1 MTTPMIKMKAALL
14 MVTHLLARYRNVDR
28 RVSVLCADSRPLAP
42 RSLTRAAPA
51 ARTQFAK
58 WNVWC
63 RRRAPIRGRSHPIRF
78 ANGTWLAAHS
88 ATWLARA
95 LLTVAHLLAWYRNV
109 DRRVSVLCAD
119 SRPLA
124 PHSLKRAGPGSLLTV
139 AALFAFAIAGSAG
152 AEVSELRITK
162 QPSIIYLPLV
172 VMEQNK
178 LVEKQAQAAGLPEL
192 KVSWIT
198 FNSGGASTDALLSG
212 SVDLVTSGVS
222 NLLLLWERTKGQVN
236 GVTSVGGLPMLL
248 VTRDPAVKTLKD
260 FTDKDKIAVPT
271 IKVSSQA
278 MVLKMAMEKMY
289 GEAARDKLDSVTIQ
303 LGHPDA
309 MIAVINGSSE
319 VNSHFSAPP
328 YQYSELKAPGVHLV
342 LDSSDVFGGP
352 ASNAVV
358 FGTRKFYDANPKTI
372 AAFISALE
380 EADRLIARDPA
391 VAAKIYLD
399 ATKEKYSVD
408 EIVSMIKAPNV
419 VYSTTPNAT
428 MVFASFMFKTGLI
441 KTKPASWK
449 EFFFPAAHGFPGT

>member
-1 MTTPMIKMKAALL
+1 MRPWLRSVIGAGLAL
-14 MVTHLLARYRNVDR
+14 AI
-28 RVSVLCADSRPLAP
+28 
-42 RSLTRAAPA
+42 AAPA
-51 ARTQFAK
+51 T
-58 WNVWC
+58 
-63 RRRAPIRGRSHPIRF
+63 
-78 ANGTWLAAHS
+78 
-88 ATWLARA
+88 
-95 LLTVAHLLAWYRNV
+95 
-109 DRRVSVLCAD
+109 
-119 SRPLA
+119 
-124 PHSLKRAGPGSLLTV
+124 
-139 AALFAFAIAGSAG
+139 

-178 LVEKQAQAAGLPEL
+178 LLEKHAKAAGLGDL

-222 NLLLLWERTKGQVN
+222 NLLLLWERTKGEVN

-260 FTDKDKIAVPT
+260 FTEKDKIAVPT

-289 GEAARDKLDSVTIQ
+289 GEAARDKLDAMTVQ

-309 MIAVINGSSE
+309 MIAVVGGTSE

-328 YQYSELKAPGVHLV
+328 YQFTELKAPGVHLV

-372 AAFISALE
+372 AAFMAGLE
-380 EADRLIARDPA
+380 EANRLIAGDPA

-399 ATKEKYSVD
+399 ATHEKYSV
-408 EIVSMIKAPNV
+408 EEVVAMIRAPNV

-428 MVFASFMFKTGLI
+428 MVFANFMFKTGLI
-441 KTKPASWK
+441 KTRPGTWK
-449 EFFFPAAHGFPGT
+449 EFFFPVVHNLPGT

>member
-1 MTTPMIKMKAALL
+1 MGRWLRSVVGIGLAL
-14 MVTHLLARYRNVDR
+14 AI
-28 RVSVLCADSRPLAP
+28 
-42 RSLTRAAPA
+42 AAPA
-51 ARTQFAK
+51 
-58 WNVWC
+58 
-63 RRRAPIRGRSHPIRF
+63 S
-78 ANGTWLAAHS
+78 
-88 ATWLARA
+88 
-95 LLTVAHLLAWYRNV
+95 
-109 DRRVSVLCAD
+109 
-119 SRPLA
+119 
-124 PHSLKRAGPGSLLTV
+124 
-139 AALFAFAIAGSAG
+139 

-172 VMEQNK
+172 IMEQNK
-178 LVEKQAQAAGLPEL
+178 LVEKHAKTAGLGDL
-192 KVSWIT
+192 KVTWIT
-198 FNSGGASTDALLSG
+198 FNSGGTSTDALLSG

-260 FTDKDKIAVPT
+260 FTEKDKIAVPT

-289 GEAARDKLDSVTIQ
+289 GEAARDRLDAMTVQ

-309 MIAVINGSSE
+309 MIAVVGGSSE

-328 YQYSELKAPGVHLV
+328 YQFTELRTPGVHLV

-358 FGTRKFYDANPKTI
+358 FGTRKFYDANPRTI
-372 AAFISALE
+372 AAFMAGLE
-380 EADRLIARDPA
+380 EANGLIARDPS

-399 ATKEKYSVD
+399 ATHEKYSVD
-408 EIVSMIKAPNV
+408 EVVAMIKAPNV

-428 MVFASFMFKTGLI
+428 MVFANFMYKTGLI
-441 KTKPASWK
+441 KTQPATWK
-449 EFFFPAAHGFPGT
+449 EFFFPVVHNLPGT

>member
-1 MTTPMIKMKAALL
+1 L
-14 MVTHLLARYRNVDR
+14 R
-28 RVSVLCADSRPLAP
+28 SVIG
-42 RSLTRAAPA
+42 
-51 ARTQFAK
+51 
-58 WNVWC
+58 V
-63 RRRAPIRGRSHPIRF
+63 G
-78 ANGTWLAAHS
+78 
-88 ATWLARA
+88 
-95 LLTVAHLLAWYRNV
+95 
-109 DRRVSVLCAD
+109 
-119 SRPLA
+119 
-124 PHSLKRAGPGSLLTV
+124 
-139 AALFAFAIAGSAG
+139 FAFAIAAPAS

-172 VMEQNK
+172 IMEQEK
-178 LVEKQAQAAGLPEL
+178 LLEKHAKAAGLGDL
-192 KVSWIT
+192 KATWIT
-198 FNSGGASTDALLSG
+198 FNSGGTSTDALLSG

-260 FTDKDKIAVPT
+260 FTEKDKIAVPT

-289 GEAARDKLDSVTIQ
+289 GEASRDKLDAMTVQ

-309 MIAVINGSSE
+309 MIAVVGGSSE

-328 YQYSELKAPGVHLV
+328 YQFTELKTPGVHLV

-372 AAFISALE
+372 AAFIAGLE
-380 EADRLIARDPA
+380 EANRLIARDPA
-391 VAAKIYLD
+391 AAAKIYLD
-399 ATKEKYSVD
+399 ATHEKYSVD
-408 EIVSMIKAPNV
+408 EVVAMIRAPNV

-428 MVFASFMFKTGLI
+428 MVFANFMLKTGLI
-441 KTKPASWK
+441 KTRPATWK
-449 EFFFPAAHGFPGT
+449 EFFFPVVHNLPGT

>member
-1 MTTPMIKMKAALL
+1 MRQWMRWIIGIGLAL
-14 MVTHLLARYRNVDR
+14 
-28 RVSVLCADSRPLAP
+28 
-42 RSLTRAAPA
+42 
-51 ARTQFAK
+51 
-58 WNVWC
+58 
-63 RRRAPIRGRSHPIRF
+63 G
-78 ANGTWLAAHS
+78 
-88 ATWLARA
+88 
-95 LLTVAHLLAWYRNV
+95 
-109 DRRVSVLCAD
+109 
-119 SRPLA
+119 
-124 PHSLKRAGPGSLLTV
+124 V
-139 AALFAFAIAGSAG
+139 AATAT
-152 AEVSELRITK
+152 AEVAELRITK

-178 LVEKQAQAAGLPEL
+178 LLEKHARAGGLGEL

-198 FNSGGASTDALLSG
+198 FNSGGAATDALLSG

-289 GEAARDKLDSVTIQ
+289 GDAARDKLDPMTVQ

-309 MIAVINGSSE
+309 MIAVVGGSSE

-328 YQYSELKAPGVHLV
+328 YQFAELKAPGVHLV

-358 FGTRKFYDANPKTI
+358 FGTRKFYDANPTTI
-372 AAFISALE
+372 AAFIAGLE
-380 EADRLIARDPA
+380 EANQLIAREPA
-391 VAAKIYLD
+391 TAAKIYLD
-399 ATKEKYSVD
+399 ATHEKYSVD
-408 EIVSMIKAPNV
+408 EVVAMIRAPNV

-428 MVFASFMFKTGLI
+428 MVFAKFMFKTGLI
-441 KTKPASWK
+441 KTQPASWK
-449 EFFFPAAHGFPGT
+449 EFFFPVAHNLPGT

>member
-1 MTTPMIKMKAALL
+1 MQRWLRSVIGVGLAL
-14 MVTHLLARYRNVDR
+14 AI
-28 RVSVLCADSRPLAP
+28 
-42 RSLTRAAPA
+42 AAPA
-51 ARTQFAK
+51 T
-58 WNVWC
+58 
-63 RRRAPIRGRSHPIRF
+63 
-78 ANGTWLAAHS
+78 
-88 ATWLARA
+88 
-95 LLTVAHLLAWYRNV
+95 
-109 DRRVSVLCAD
+109 
-119 SRPLA
+119 
-124 PHSLKRAGPGSLLTV
+124 
-139 AALFAFAIAGSAG
+139 

-172 VMEQNK
+172 VMEQGK
-178 LVEKQAQAAGLPEL
+178 LLEKHAKAAGLGDL

-222 NLLLLWERTKGQVN
+222 NLLLLWERTKGEVN
-236 GVTSVGGLPMLL
+236 GLTSVGGLPMLL

-260 FTDKDKIAVPT
+260 FTEKDKIAVPT

-289 GEAARDKLDSVTIQ
+289 GEAARDKLDAMTVQ

-309 MIAVINGSSE
+309 MIAVVGGSSE

-328 YQYSELKAPGVHLV
+328 YQFTELKAPGVHLV

-372 AAFISALE
+372 AAFIAGLE
-380 EADRLIARDPA
+380 EANRLIARDPA
-391 VAAKIYLD
+391 AAAKIYLD
-399 ATKEKYSVD
+399 ATHEKYSVD
-408 EIVSMIKAPNV
+408 EVVAMIKAPNV

-428 MVFASFMFKTGLI
+428 MVFANFMFKTGLI
-441 KTKPASWK
+441 RTRPATWK
-449 EFFFPAAHGFPGT
+449 EFFFPVVHNLPGT

>member
-1 MTTPMIKMKAALL
+1 MGRWLQSIIGAGLVAL
-14 MVTHLLARYRNVDR
+14 AI
-28 RVSVLCADSRPLAP
+28 
-42 RSLTRAAPA
+42 AAPA
-51 ARTQFAK
+51 T
-58 WNVWC
+58 
-63 RRRAPIRGRSHPIRF
+63 
-78 ANGTWLAAHS
+78 
-88 ATWLARA
+88 
-95 LLTVAHLLAWYRNV
+95 
-109 DRRVSVLCAD
+109 
-119 SRPLA
+119 
-124 PHSLKRAGPGSLLTV
+124 
-139 AALFAFAIAGSAG
+139 

-178 LVEKQAQAAGLPEL
+178 LLEKHAKAAGLGDL

-198 FNSGGASTDALLSG
+198 FNSGGTSTDALLSG

-222 NLLLLWERTKGQVN
+222 NLLLLWERTKGEVN

-260 FTDKDKIAVPT
+260 FTEKDKIAVPT

-289 GEAARDKLDSVTIQ
+289 GEGARDKLDAMTVQ

-309 MIAVINGSSE
+309 MIAVVGGTSE

-328 YQYSELKAPGVHLV
+328 YQFTELRTPGVHLV

-372 AAFISALE
+372 AAFIAGLE
-380 EADRLIARDPA
+380 EANALIARDPSL
-391 VAAKIYLD
+391 AAKIYLD
-399 ATKEKYSVD
+399 ATHEKYSVD
-408 EIVSMIKAPNV
+408 EVVAMIKAPNV

-428 MVFASFMFKTGLI
+428 MVFANFMFKTGLI
-441 KTKPASWK
+441 KTRPGTWK
-449 EFFFPAAHGFPGT
+449 EFFFPVVHNLPGT

>member
-1 MTTPMIKMKAALL
+1 MQRWLRSVIGVGLAL
-14 MVTHLLARYRNVDR
+14 AI
-28 RVSVLCADSRPLAP
+28 
-42 RSLTRAAPA
+42 AAPA
-51 ARTQFAK
+51 T
-58 WNVWC
+58 
-63 RRRAPIRGRSHPIRF
+63 
-78 ANGTWLAAHS
+78 
-88 ATWLARA
+88 
-95 LLTVAHLLAWYRNV
+95 
-109 DRRVSVLCAD
+109 
-119 SRPLA
+119 
-124 PHSLKRAGPGSLLTV
+124 
-139 AALFAFAIAGSAG
+139 

-172 VMEQNK
+172 VMEQDK
-178 LVEKQAQAAGLPEL
+178 LLEKHAKAAGLGDL

-222 NLLLLWERTKGQVN
+222 NLLLLWERTKGEVN

-248 VTRDPAVKTLKD
+248 VTRAPAVRTLKD
-260 FTDKDKIAVPT
+260 FTEKDKIAVPT

-289 GEAARDKLDSVTIQ
+289 GEAARDRLDAMTVQ

-309 MIAVINGSSE
+309 MIAVVGGSSE

-328 YQYSELKAPGVHLV
+328 YQFTELKAPGVHLV

-372 AAFISALE
+372 AAFIAGLE
-380 EADRLIARDPA
+380 EANRLIARDPA
-391 VAAKIYLD
+391 AAAKIYLD
-399 ATKEKYSVD
+399 ATHEKYSVD
-408 EIVSMIKAPNV
+408 EVVAMIKAPNV

-428 MVFASFMFKTGLI
+428 MVFANFMFKTGLI
-441 KTKPASWK
+441 KTRPATWK
-449 EFFFPAAHGFPGT
+449 EFFFPVVHNLPGT

>member
-1 MTTPMIKMKAALL
+1 MGRWLRSVIGVGL
-14 MVTHLLARYRNVDR
+14 VLAI
-28 RVSVLCADSRPLAP
+28 
-42 RSLTRAAPA
+42 AAPA
-51 ARTQFAK
+51 
-58 WNVWC
+58 
-63 RRRAPIRGRSHPIRF
+63 S
-78 ANGTWLAAHS
+78 
-88 ATWLARA
+88 
-95 LLTVAHLLAWYRNV
+95 
-109 DRRVSVLCAD
+109 
-119 SRPLA
+119 
-124 PHSLKRAGPGSLLTV
+124 
-139 AALFAFAIAGSAG
+139 

-172 VMEQNK
+172 IMEHDK
-178 LVEKQAQAAGLPEL
+178 LLEKHAKAAGLGDL
-192 KVSWIT
+192 KVTWIT
-198 FNSGGASTDALLSG
+198 FNSGGTSTDALLSG

-260 FTDKDKIAVPT
+260 FTEKDKIAVPT

-289 GEAARDKLDSVTIQ
+289 GEAARDKLDAMTVQ

-309 MIAVINGSSE
+309 MIAVVGGSSE

-328 YQYSELKAPGVHLV
+328 YQFTELKAPGVHLV

-372 AAFISALE
+372 AAFIAGLE
-380 EADRLIARDPA
+380 EANGLIARDPA
-391 VAAKIYLD
+391 AAAKIYLD
-399 ATKEKYSVD
+399 ATHEKYSVD
-408 EIVSMIKAPNV
+408 EVVAMIKAPNV

-428 MVFASFMFKTGLI
+428 MVFANFMYKTGLI
-441 KTKPASWK
+441 KTQPTSWK
-449 EFFFPAAHGFPGT
+449 EFFFPVVHNLPGT